1 MPFITFEGLEGSG
14 KSTQT
19 RLLAEALGP
28 RVVVTQEPGGT
39 DLGRDIRGLL
49 LGHRHTGMSAAS
61 EALLYF
67 SDRAQHVAQVVRP
80 ALGVGRT
87 VISDRYVD
95 SSLAYQGYGRGLP
108 LPLLQAVAELATGGL
123 KPDLTLYL
131 DIPIEDGLARVRQR
145 SEPDRLESE
154 DRAFHERVLEGYR
167 ALIAAEPWRWAVV
180 DGRGDSRRVAEK
192 VRAAVS
198 ARGLVEEH
206 GVR

>member
-1 MPFITFEGLEGSG
+1 MAFITFEGLEGSG

-39 DLGRDIRGLL
+39 DLGHDIRGLL
-49 LGHRHTGMSAAS
+49 LGHRHHEMSGAS
-61 EALLYF
+61 EVLLYF
-67 SDRAQHVAQVVRP
+67 ADRAQHVAQVVRP

-95 SSLAYQGYGRGLP
+95 SSLAYQGYGRRLP
-108 LPLLQAVAELATGGL
+108 LSLLHAVAELATGGL
-123 KPDLTLYL
+123 KPDLTIYL

-145 SEPDRLESE
+145 SALDRLESE
-154 DRAFHERVLEGYR
+154 DRAFHERVLDGYH
-167 ALIAAEPWRWAVV
+167 ALIAAEPLRWVVV
-180 DGRGDSRRVAEK
+180 DGRGQTSRVAEQ
-192 VRAAVS
+192 VRAAVA